1 MALID
6 IPQYRSELAEIRKSL
21 LAAGDAL
28 HIDHIREQLD
38 ELTEEMNQPEFWND
52 PDHSAKVNQKV
63 SNLKG
68 KLEHYEKLLSSADDI
83 EVMLEMAEEEKDEDT
98 VTEAVDELATLKEH
112 TDALELET
120 LMRGDYDDNDAVLS
134 LHAGAGGTEA
144 QDWTSMLFRMY
155 TRYCEKMG
163 FTVKVLDLL
172 DGDEAGIKS
181 VTFEVSGD
189 HAYGYLRGEK
199 GVHRLVRISPFD
211 ANARRHTSF
220 ASLDVAPMLDLL
232 DGDEAGIKSVTFE
245 VSGDHAYGYLR
256 GEKGVHRLVRI
267 SPFDANARRHTSFA
281 SLDVAPMLED
291 DDSDIEINM
300 KDVRVDT
307 YHSSGAGGQ
316 NVNKTSSAVRM
327 THYPTGIVVSCQT
340 ERDQVQNRAT
350 CIKMLKAKLLELR
363 ERAKEEEM
371 ANIKGEMKKIEWG
384 SQIRSYVFQPYTMVK
399 DHRTNYES
407 GNIDDVMDGNL
418 EGFITAYLKMQ

>member
-1 MALID
+1 MQLNYYKIGQQ
-6 IPQYRSELAEIRKSL
+6 IQQIRKSIL
-21 LAAGDAL
+21 SSGEAL
-28 HIDHIREQLD
+28 HVEHMKEQIE
-38 ELTEEMNQPEFWND
+38 ELTQEMNQPEFWND
-52 PDHSAKVNQKV
+52 TERSPRVNQKV
-63 SNLKG
+63 GHLKN
-68 KLEHYEKLLSSADDI
+68 KLEHYQSLLSSADDI
-83 EVMLEMAEEEKDEDT
+83 ETMMELAQEENLVFLCGHYEGVDQRLIDEI
-98 VTEAVDELATLKEH
+98 VDEEISIGDFVLTGGE
-112 TDALELET
+112 
-120 LMRGDYDDNDAVLS
+120 RGDYDDNDAVLS

-144 QDWTSMLFRMY
+144 QDWTQMLFRMY
-155 TRYCEKMG
+155 TRYCEHMG
-163 FTVKVLDLL
+163 FDVKVLDLL

-211 ANARRHTSF
+211 SNARRHTSF
-220 ASLDVAPMLDLL
+220 S
-232 DGDEAGIKSVTFE
+232 
-245 VSGDHAYGYLR
+245 
-256 GEKGVHRLVRI
+256 
-267 SPFDANARRHTSFA
+267 

-291 DDSDIEINM
+291 EGDDIVIDM

-327 THYPTGIVVSCQT
+327 THFPTGIVVACQT

-350 CIKMLKAKLLELR
+350 CLKMLKARLLELKER
-363 ERAKEEEM
+363 EKEQQM
-371 ANIKGEMKKIEWG
+371 ADIKGEMKKIEWG

-407 GNIDDVMDGNL
+407 GNIDDVMNGNL
-418 EGFITAYLKMQ
+418 EGFVTAYLKMQ